1 MKHRIVFIA
10 VTAAVIACGFGAS
23 AQQARIAIAPPLFAA
38 PQAQTPVQLQSAQV
52 EVSTAGSLARTT
64 LLLSLHNPN
73 DRQLE
78 GTLQFP
84 LQPGQQVTAFALDID
99 GKLRDAVPVPKEKG
113 RQVFESIERRQV
125 DPALL
130 EQTAGNQ
137 FRLRVYPVPP
147 RGQRTVKLVI
157 DETMQRDGNNWRMQ
171 LPLHL
176 LSNAAQFGLHVR
188 AQGVRSAP
196 QVEGTFDTLPF
207 KRANGGFEADV
218 SRQAFRAQTG
228 LSLRFPAT
236 DQAQVYTA
244 AHGDERYVL
253 AEIPVAAAMQ
263 PRTIPNHV
271 GLLWDASASARKRDR
286 DAEFALLD
294 RYFTAMGNGRVQLR
308 LLRDVGED
316 GGEFEIRNGD
326 WAALRSKLQATAND
340 GASNLADWT
349 PQTGIG
355 EYLLV
360 SDGLHNYGDA
370 AFPQLATNQRL
381 YALASSGPLADATRL
396 TSLSE
401 SRGGRVIAWQG
412 RAGLQSAANALLQD
426 GARVAALRGEGVTD
440 LLAQSRL
447 IEGGVLRVAGRLLE
461 PRAVLQVELDTAGK
475 RQQIKLPLSA
485 SAGTR
490 PQIAQAWATWRVARL
505 SAEPQLNRA
514 AIERLGQD
522 FSLVTAG
529 TSLLVLDDVADYVR
543 YDITPPAEL
552 RATFD
557 EMRGKQHPQETAS
570 RTQQLDKIAAA
581 FAERIAWWEKKW
593 PKDAPKTEEEI
604 ALDAVSVA
612 RPSGIDSRARRLSA
626 SPSAVPVP
634 PPPPAPAM
642 MDIAASVAPIAAET
656 AQEKG
661 SSQTAGQGVSIALKP
676 WLPDSPSARRLREAT
691 PEQVYTIYLDE
702 RDGNADSTAFYLD
715 AADVL
720 LEKGQRALA
729 LRVLSNLAEME
740 LESRHI
746 LRVLGYRLLQADAPQ
761 LALPVFKQVREIAGE
776 EPQSHRDL
784 GLTLAATGQPQ
795 AAIEAL
801 YEVVSRPWDGRFNG
815 IDLIALGELNAI
827 VARARTPLDT
837 RRIDP
842 RLLRNLPLDLRAVL
856 TWDSDNSDM
865 DLWVTD
871 PNGEKCFYSH
881 KLTYQGGLISNDFTG
896 GYGPEEFVLRDAK
909 PGKYKVE
916 ANFYGE
922 RQQLVTGA
930 TTVQLQFITGFATLQ
945 QKEQRVT
952 IRLKQARDTVFVG
965 EFEVK

>member
-1 MKHRIVFIA
+1 MKRRIAFFAIV
-10 VTAAVIACGFGAS
+10 AAVIACGFAAS
-23 AQQARIAIAPPLFAA
+23 AQQARIAIAPPLFAV
-38 PQAQTPVQLQSAQV
+38 PQAQTPVQLQNAEV
-52 EVSTAGSLARTT
+52 EVATAGSLARTT
-64 LLLSLHNPN
+64 LLLTLHNPN

-99 GKLRDAVPVPKEKG
+99 GMLRDAVPVPKEKG

-137 FRLRVYPVPP
+137 FRLRVYPVPA
-147 RGQRTVKLVI
+147 RGERRVKLVI
-157 DETMQRDGNNWRMQ
+157 DETLQRDGNAWRMQ

-176 LSNAAQFGLHVR
+176 LSNAAQFSLHVR

-196 QVEGTFDTLPF
+196 QVEGAFEVLPF
-207 KRANGGFEADV
+207 KRANDGYEADV
-218 SRQAFRAQTG
+218 SRQTFRAQTG

-236 DQAQVYTA
+236 DEARVYTA
-244 AHGDERYVL
+244 RHDDERYML
-253 AEIPVAAAMQ
+253 AEIPLASAAKSRA
-263 PRTIPNHV
+263 IPSRV

-286 DAEFALLD
+286 DGEFALLD
-294 RYFTAMGNGRVQLR
+294 RYFAAMGNGRVQLR

-316 GGEFEIRNGD
+316 GGEFGIRNGD
-326 WAALRSKLQATAND
+326 WAALRAKLQAAVND

-349 PQTGIG
+349 PQPGIA

-360 SDGLHNYGDA
+360 SDGFHNYGDA
-370 AFPQLATNQRL
+370 AFPQLTENQRL
-381 YALASSGPLADATRL
+381 YALASSGPLADAGRL
-396 TSLSE
+396 TALAE
-401 SRGGRVIAWQG
+401 ARGGRAIAWQG
-412 RAGLQSAANALLQD
+412 RAGLEQAAKALLQD
-426 GARVAALRGEGVTD
+426 GVRVAALRGDGVTD
-440 LLAQSRL
+440 LLAQSRFVDDGL
-447 IEGGVLRVAGRLLE
+447 LRVAGRLLE
-461 PRAVLQVELDTAGK
+461 PQAVLHVELDAAGK
-475 RQQIKLPLSA
+475 RQRIDLPLSA
-485 SAGTR
+485 SASAR
-490 PQIAQAWATWRVARL
+490 PQIAQAWATWRMAQL
-505 SAEPQLNRA
+505 SAEPQRNHA
-514 AIERLGQD
+514 AIERLGQN

-543 YDITPPAEL
+543 YDIAPPPEL

-557 EMRGKQHPQETAS
+557 EMRDQQHAQETAS
-570 RTQQLDKIAAA
+570 RAQQVDRIAAA
-581 FAERIAWWEKKW
+581 FAERIAWWEKTW
-593 PKDAPKTEEEI
+593 PKDTPPREEARAKQALAARAEAAEATAQYAPPSPSPSPVLMLAREATTP
-604 ALDAVSVA
+604 ALDSVIVTTA
-612 RPSGIDSRARRLSA
+612 NADGG
-626 SPSAVPVP
+626 
-634 PPPPAPAM
+634 
-642 MDIAASVAPIAAET
+642 ET
-656 AQEKG
+656 AGE
-661 SSQTAGQGVSIALKP
+661 GVGIALKP
-676 WLPDSPSARRLREAT
+676 WLPDSPSAQRLRDAA
-691 PEQVYTIYLDE
+691 PEQIYAIYLDE

-729 LRVLSNLAEME
+729 LRVLSNLAELE
-740 LESRHI
+740 LENRHI

-776 EPQSHRDL
+776 EPQSYRDL
-784 GLTLAATGQPQ
+784 GLAYATTGQDQ
-795 AAIEAL
+795 ASIDSL

-827 VARARTPLDT
+827 LARAPTPLDT

-871 PNGEKCFYSH
+871 PNGEKCFYGH
-881 KLTYQGGLISNDFTG
+881 RLTYQGGLISNDFTG
-896 GYGPEEFVLRDAK
+896 GYGPEEFVLRDAR
-909 PGKYKVE
+909 PGRYKVE

-930 TTVQLQFITGFATLQ
+930 TTVQLQFITGFGTPL

-952 IRLKQARDTVFVG
+952 LRLKQATDTVLVG